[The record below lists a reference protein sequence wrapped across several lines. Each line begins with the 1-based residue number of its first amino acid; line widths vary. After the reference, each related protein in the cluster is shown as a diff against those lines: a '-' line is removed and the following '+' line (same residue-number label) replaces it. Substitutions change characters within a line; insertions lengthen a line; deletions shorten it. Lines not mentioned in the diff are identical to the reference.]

1 MIKHCGRGVFQVLG
15 MRSRVDSDGNFVG
28 KSEYKS
34 TNGIML
40 DHSVKVPI
48 LGALG
53 QVQWGV
59 QLKPSNV
66 TRVSGIVTTHYR
78 VLVCR

>member
-1 MIKHCGRGVFQVLG
+1 MAVCDRELGGFPGLGR
-15 MRSRVDSDGNFVG
+15 RSRVDSDGNFMG

-40 DHSVKVPI
+40 DYSVKLPI

-53 QVQWGV
+53 QVQWGSSP
-59 QLKPSNV
+59 QYN
-66 TRVSGIVTTHYR
+66 
-78 VLVCR
+78 